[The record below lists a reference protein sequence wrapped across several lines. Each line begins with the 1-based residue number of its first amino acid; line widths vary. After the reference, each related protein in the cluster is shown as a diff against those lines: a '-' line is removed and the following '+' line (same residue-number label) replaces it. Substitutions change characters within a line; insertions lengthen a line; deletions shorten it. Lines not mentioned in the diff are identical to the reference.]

1 MADGGRRRGIR
12 PRITV
17 AAVAVVALAL
27 ILGAVL
33 FWTVLRGSLY
43 GQLEA
48 AAAQDAAAF
57 AGQADDIGIDAL
69 PDLDDDGFWQ
79 VVDED
84 GGGVIAASDVA
95 EDVGALADRDGRV
108 ISPVAIPGEGVFVMA
123 AADEGG
129 MIVVAGRST
138 ALADQTL
145 VTVAVLLAVAVP
157 LLTAAVGVTTWI
169 AVGRALAPVE
179 RMRQQVATVT
189 AGELSR
195 RLDEPGTGD
204 ELDRLARTMN
214 DMLARLDDAQRTQ
227 RRFISDASHELRSP
241 LAILRQYAEVARSHP
256 ERVSP
261 RDLTDTILSEGGR
274 MERLVE
280 GLLVLARA
288 DEHRLALTV
297 VDVDLDDLL
306 WAEATRLRASHA
318 VEVDTAGIG
327 AARVRGD
334 VALLRQVVRNLV
346 DNAVRHAGSRI
357 LLSCA
362 VDARGAVLAVADDGP
377 GIPEHERERVFER
390 FVRLD
395 DARSRDAGGS
405 GLGLAIVREIVSGHG
420 GSVGFDAEVRSGAR
434 VVVRLPI

>member
-108 ISPVAIPGEGVFVMA
+108 ISPVAIPGEGVFVVA